1 MHPNLGFKVR
11 TTTCSGCNAEIA
23 IPLTAIGA
31 EGDHYIECTLCI
43 IIVTGRFTRILGP
56 SNRYYEQR

>member
-1 MHPNLGFKVR
+1 MHPNLVSEVR

-31 EGDHYIECTLCI
+31 EGDY
-43 IIVTGRFTRILGP
+43 
-56 SNRYYEQR
+56 